1 MRKKSNVRR
10 KTYKKKYQKRS
21 RRKSKSRVKR
31 GGSRSAQPWM
41 RRILGAVQPKSP
53 YSDIQRKAELA
64 EVAKKGKASESRKVK
79 KLVDAKVLDQRCNK
93 QELFEA
99 KVKKDSTQYERQSKV
114 LSKKQPGGPAG
125 DSPGNKLGKVCKQ
138 SLDKAIKPYIT
149 IESYDK
155 EIDKTKLPF
164 ILESYGVPSYTLG
177 ESSSRRSRTADIDEL
192 PNDIKNLLLSLER
205 KSK

>member
-41 RRILGAVQPKSP
+41 RRVLGTVQPKSP
-53 YSDIQRKAELA
+53 YSDIQRKSELA

-93 QELFEA
+93 QRLFEA

-125 DSPGNKLGKVCKQ
+125 DSPGNKFGKVCKQ
-138 SLDKAIKPYIT
+138 SLDKAIKPNIT
-149 IESYDK
+149 VESYDRA
-155 EIDKTKLPF
+155 IDKTKLPY
-164 ILESYGVPSYTLG
+164 ILESCGNPPYTLV

-192 PNDIKNLLLSLER
+192 PRDIRNLLLSLER